1 MPTGLFFIPFIYICY
16 LFVICAL
23 NFYLFLPYLLICQG
37 LKELIE
43 GLASKCDIYD
53 WKNNHKQNFLYFRLS
68 SIFLHLINTFQ
79 IYTLFINH
87 KKILHNKRPRTTLS
101 LFNCSRSLSYC
112 RKISFSPITTLST
125 SSILIKS

>member
-1 MPTGLFFIPFIYICY
+1 MLPFRNMCAY
-16 LFVICAL
+16 L
-23 NFYLFLPYLLICQG
+23 LFLFTLFIDMSKAQ
-37 LKELIE
+37 KELIE

-112 RKISFSPITTLST
+112 RKISFSPITIRST